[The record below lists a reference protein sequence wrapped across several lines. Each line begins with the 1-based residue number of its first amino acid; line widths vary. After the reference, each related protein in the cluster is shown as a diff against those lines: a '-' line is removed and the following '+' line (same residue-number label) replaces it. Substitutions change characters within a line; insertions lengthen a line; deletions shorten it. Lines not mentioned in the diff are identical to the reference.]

1 MIRILLADDHALYRE
16 GLRLLLERAG
26 SFTIVGEAA
35 DGGEAVRLAFELLP
49 DVILLDISMPVY
61 NGIEATA
68 RIRKAW
74 PHAKIVLLS
83 MHEDETT
90 ILEALKAG
98 VNGYVFKTQTERD
111 LVHTIEVVAD
121 GAFFLGP
128 NIPHSVIDA
137 LTHNASHVSDALTE
151 REQQIVA
158 LIADGK
164 TSREI
169 AEILHLSPKTIESH
183 RARIMQ
189 KLKLQQT
196 TQLVCYAVRAQMQ
209 RLAPLR

>member
-1 MIRILLADDHALYRE
+1 MTRILLADDHTLYRE

-26 SFTIVGEAA
+26 VFTVVGEAA
-35 DGGEAVRLAFELLP
+35 DGGEAVRLAFDLVP
-49 DVILLDISMPVY
+49 DVILMDISMPVY
-61 NGIEATA
+61 NGIEATM
-68 RIRKAW
+68 RIRKAL
-74 PHAKIVLLS
+74 PDAKIVLLS
-83 MHEDETT
+83 MHEDEAT

-98 VNGYVFKTQTERD
+98 VNGYVFKTQTDRD
-111 LVHTIEVVAD
+111 LVHTIDVVAN
-121 GAFFLGP
+121 GAFYLGP
-128 NIPHSVIDA
+128 NIPHGVIDA
-137 LTHNASHVSDALTE
+137 LTHNGSPVSDALTA
-151 REQQIVA
+151 REQHIVE

-183 RARIMQ
+183 RARIMH

-196 TQLVCYAVRAQMQ
+196 TQLVSYAVRAQMQ

>member
-1 MIRILLADDHALYRE
+1 
-16 GLRLLLERAG
+16 
-26 SFTIVGEAA
+26 
-35 DGGEAVRLAFELLP
+35 FELLP
-49 DVILLDISMPVY
+49 DVIVMDVRMPIY
-61 NGIEATA
+61 DGIEATTK
-68 RIRKAW
+68 IRKML

-83 MHEDETT
+83 MHEDEAT
-90 ILEALKAG
+90 ILDALKAG
-98 VNGYVFKTQTERD
+98 VNGYVFKTQTDRD

-121 GAFFLGP
+121 GAFYLGP
-128 NIPHSVIDA
+128 NIPPGVIDA
-137 LTHNASHVSDALTE
+137 LTHNGAHVADALTE
-151 REQQIVA
+151 REQGIVE

-196 TQLVCYAVRAQMQ
+196 TQLVSYAVRAQMQ